1 MHQHPGILMTI
12 VMILITGVS
21 NAAEPDSLSSGLFS
35 PPFES
40 SDVASRDVASR
51 DEASREE
58 AQWAGSCGRPV
69 ADGRAGAEVCG
80 AADLITSSGRDDRLW
95 MLSTR
100 HLSPYVCN
108 ADVHNT
114 DFRVTRMDVSGNRQS
129 EAFDH
134 FLSQLVPGRPVV
146 VHVHGNRMT
155 EADANSRGRFVYHQI
170 SRVLGGQPIDF
181 LIFSW
186 PSEKTGVLIRDGRD
200 KAEMTE
206 AEGLYFAIL
215 LRELLAR
222 EVPITVV
229 AYSFGCRVAT
239 GGLHTLAGGTLS
251 GRGIPGEPIKNSGIT
266 VGLVAPALEAD
277 WLARGQYHGLA
288 SQNISRLAI
297 LYNPRDAILKRY
309 WLIDSA
315 TRGRA
320 LGYTGPKRIA
330 AGYDGRPI
338 PLTTR
343 DCSPFLGLRHSET
356 EYYCQGCGGASTMAN
371 LVQPLSPR

>member
-1 MHQHPGILMTI
+1 MHQHPGILVTI
-12 VMILITGVS
+12 VVILITGIAG
-21 NAAEPDSLSSGLFS
+21 AAEPDSLSADFIRPSS
-35 PPFES
+35 ES
-40 SDVASRDVASR
+40 LDIASH
-51 DEASREE
+51 EE
-58 AQWAGSCGRPV
+58 AQFADPCATPVAGSCG
-69 ADGRAGAEVCG
+69 GAELGGTV
-80 AADLITSSGRDDRLW
+80 DLITPSGRGDRLW

-100 HLSPYVCN
+100 HLSPYVCS
-108 ADVHNT
+108 ADVHNV
-114 DFRVTRMDVSGNRQS
+114 DFRVTRLDVCGNRQS

-155 EADANSRGRFVYHQI
+155 EADANGRGRFVYHQV
-170 SRVLGGQPIDF
+170 SRFLGSQPIDF

-343 DCSPFLGLRHSET
+343 DCSPFLGLRHSEM
-356 EYYCQGCGGASTMAN
+356 EYYCQGCGGASTMAR
-371 LVQPLSPR
+371 LITPVSPQ

>member
-12 VMILITGVS
+12 VMILITGIAS
-21 NAAEPDSLSSGLFS
+21 ASEPDALSTDSFS
-35 PPFES
+35 PSGDS
-40 SDVASRDVASR
+40 SDAAPP
-51 DEASREE
+51 AE
-58 AQWAGSCGRPV
+58 AQWADPCATRV
-69 ADGRAGAEVCG
+69 AEFFAGAELG
-80 AADLITSSGRDDRLW
+80 GTADLITPSGRGDRLW

-100 HLSPYVCN
+100 HLSRYVCN

-114 DFRVTRMDVSGNRQS
+114 DFRVSRMDVCGNRQS
-129 EAFDH
+129 EAFDQ

-146 VHVHGNRMT
+146 IHVHGNRMT
-155 EADANSRGRFVYHQI
+155 EADASSRGRFVYHQV
-170 SRVLGGQPIDF
+170 SRVPGSQPIDF

-288 SQNISRLAI
+288 SQNISRMAI

-343 DCSPFLGLRHSET
+343 DCSSFLGLRHSEM
-356 EYYCQGCGGASTMAN
+356 EYYGQGCGGASVMAQ
-371 LVQPLSPR
+371 LIRPVSPR

>member
-1 MHQHPGILMTI
+1 MHQHPGILVMI
-12 VMILITGVS
+12 VMILITGAAG
-21 NAAEPDSLSSGLFS
+21 AAEPEVLSADGIS
-35 PPFES
+35 PS
-40 SDVASRDVASR
+40 SDFSDSALGD
-51 DEASREE
+51 E
-58 AQWAGSCGRPV
+58 AQWAGPCAIQG
-69 ADGRAGAEVCG
+69 ADSRGGTESDRSV
-80 AADLITSSGRDDRLW
+80 DLINPSGRDDRMW
-95 MLSTR
+95 VLSTR
-100 HLSPYVCN
+100 HLSPDVCN
-108 ADVHNT
+108 ADVRNA
-114 DFRVTRMDVSGNRQS
+114 DFRVARMDVCGNRQS

-155 EADANSRGRFVYHQI
+155 EADANSRGRFVYHQVA
-170 SRVLGGQPIDF
+170 RYLGGQPIDF

-251 GRGIPGEPIKNSGIT
+251 GRGIPGEPIRNSGIT

-330 AGYDGRPI
+330 VGYDGRPI

-343 DCSPFLGLRHSET
+343 DCSPFLGLRHSEM
-356 EYYCQGCGGASTMAN
+356 EYYCLGCGGASTMAR
-371 LVQPLSPR
+371 LIKSVSPQ